1 MEKIVEAFKEE
12 LVDESDDWIE
22 LGMRGGQR

>member
-1 MEKIVEAFKEE
+1 MDKIVEAFEKE
-12 LVDESDDWIE
+12 VIDMSNWIE